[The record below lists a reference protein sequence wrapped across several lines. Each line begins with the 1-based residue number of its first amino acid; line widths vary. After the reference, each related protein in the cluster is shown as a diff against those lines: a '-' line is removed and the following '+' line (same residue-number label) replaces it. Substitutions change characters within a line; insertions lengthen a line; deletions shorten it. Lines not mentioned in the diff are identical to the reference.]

1 MPDSAGFIPALIG
14 KTIQYLSRSKIEKA
28 LADAKA
34 SMPAK
39 EYQALEK
46 AYQDYL
52 KVLEQIKS
60 GNPEPKP

>member
-14 KTIQYLSRSKIEKA
+14 KTVEYLSRSKIEKA

-39 EYQALEK
+39 EYQVLEK

-52 KVLEQIKS
+52 KVLEQIRT
-60 GNPEPKP
+60 GNPKPKP